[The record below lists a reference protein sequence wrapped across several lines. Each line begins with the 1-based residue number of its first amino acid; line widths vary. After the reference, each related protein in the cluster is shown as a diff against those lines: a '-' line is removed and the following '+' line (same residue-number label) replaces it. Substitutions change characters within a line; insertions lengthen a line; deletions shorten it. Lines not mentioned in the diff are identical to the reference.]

1 MLYIPTSARIGLNRF
16 DQIHR
21 LTEFLVKLKFYKYCS
36 FTGLLATARFGSKS
50 GPVIQTCLALLKVY
64 SQILIC
70 PCSPNP
76 AFRFCFCSKE
86 VIFPSWQ
93 FWVCVALSTQA
104 ACYPL
109 ENLSSLP
116 VLMITLG
123 QHAQWFPV

>member
-21 LTEFLVKLKFYKYCS
+21 LTEFLVELKFYKYCS
-36 FTGLLATARFGSKS
+36 FTGLLATARFVSKS

-76 AFRFCFCSKE
+76 AFRFCFFSKE
-86 VIFPSWQ
+86 VIFPWQ